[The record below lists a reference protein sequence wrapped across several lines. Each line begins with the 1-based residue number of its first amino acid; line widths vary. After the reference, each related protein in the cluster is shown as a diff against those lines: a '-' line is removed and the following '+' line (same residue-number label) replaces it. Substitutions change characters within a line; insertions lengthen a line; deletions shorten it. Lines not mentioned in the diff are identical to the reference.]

1 MTEIRIPRINQSATE
16 AVLIDW
22 KAEAGTKV
30 KAGDVIALIETDKSE
45 IEIESPT
52 EGTFQPAAKIQPGA
66 TYEIGTVLAY
76 IQEAGTPVRPEA
88 GGPRIPPA
96 TTVYASPK
104 ARQQAKDRGID
115 LATVTGSGKDGLIVA
130 ADLGGASNDL
140 WEGRKVRKRHKLDAA
155 RKRVARA
162 TTDAWTVPHF
172 VQMIDVD
179 VTNLAARRKTWR
191 GVTWTAL
198 FVAALARALAQHQD
212 LNAAV
217 DGDHLVAFD
226 TVNIGVAVDT
236 DRGLLV
242 PVVADADTR
251 PLKNLAAAVRRA
263 TDDHA
268 GDPVGASATV
278 SNLGRFGIRAGTP
291 VLHSP
296 EPVLLFTGAVEE
308 RAKVVEGHIAIR
320 TMVTLSFAFDHRVTD
335 GAPAARFVG
344 TVRDILEHPEKH
356 L

>member
-22 KAEAGTKV
+22 KVEPGTEVEAGQ
-30 KAGDVIALIETDKSE
+30 VIALIETDKSE

-52 EGTFQPAAKIQPGA
+52 AGVFQPEAKPGE
-66 TYEIGTVLAY
+66 TYPVGTAIAHIHEKDL
-76 IQEAGTPVRPEA
+76 
-88 GGPRIPPA
+88 PA

-104 ARQQAKDRGID
+104 ARHQAKARGID
-115 LATVTGSGKDGLIVA
+115 LFTIAGSGNEGMIVA
-130 ADLGGASNDL
+130 ADLEGASNTA
-140 WEGRKVRKRHKLDAA
+140 WQGRKVRTRHKLDGA

-179 VTNLAARRKTWR
+179 VTDLAARRKTWR

-198 FVAALARALAQHQD
+198 FVAALARALARHRE

-217 DGDHLVAFD
+217 DGDDLVLFD
-226 TVNIGVAVDT
+226 NVNIGVAIDT

-251 PLKNLAAAVRRA
+251 PLKELAAAVRRA

-268 GDPVGASATV
+268 GDPVSASATV
-278 SNLGRFGIRAGTP
+278 SNLGNYGIRAGTP

-308 RAKVVEGHIAIR
+308 RARVIDGDISIR

>member
-1 MTEIRIPRINQSATE
+1 
-16 AVLIDW
+16 
-22 KAEAGTKV
+22 
-30 KAGDVIALIETDKSE
+30 
-45 IEIESPT
+45 
-52 EGTFQPAAKIQPGA
+52 
-66 TYEIGTVLAY
+66 
-76 IQEAGTPVRPEA
+76 
-88 GGPRIPPA
+88 
-96 TTVYASPK
+96 
-104 ARQQAKDRGID
+104 
-115 LATVTGSGKDGLIVA
+115 
-130 ADLGGASNDL
+130 
-140 WEGRKVRKRHKLDAA
+140 
-155 RKRVARA
+155 
-162 TTDAWTVPHF
+162 
-172 VQMIDVD
+172 MIDVD

-198 FVAALARALAQHQD
+198 FVAALARALAKHEE

-217 DGDHLVAFD
+217 DGDDLVLFD
-226 TVNIGVAVDT
+226 TVNIGVAIDT

-251 PLKNLAAAVRRA
+251 PLKELAAAVRRA

-278 SNLGRFGIRAGTP
+278 SNLGNYGIRAGTP

-308 RAKVVEGHIAIR
+308 RARVVDGDIAIR

>member
-1 MTEIRIPRINQSATE
+1 MTTEIRIPRINQSATE

-22 KAEAGTKV
+22 KAEPGTEVEAGQ
-30 KAGDVIALIETDKSE
+30 VIALIETDKSE

-52 EGTFQPAAKIQPGA
+52 AGIFEPAPDAKPGA
-66 TYEIGTVLAY
+66 TYEVGTTIARVY
-76 IQEAGTPVRPEA
+76 EAGQSGSPQPGVPAARP
-88 GGPRIPPA
+88 
-96 TTVYASPK
+96 YASPK
-104 ARQQAKDRGID
+104 ARQQAKDRRID
-115 LATVTGSGKDGLIVA
+115 LATIKGSGRDGLIVA
-130 ADLGGASNDL
+130 ADLDGASHQV
-140 WEGRKVRKRHKLDAA
+140 WQGKKVRERHKLDGA
-155 RKRVARA
+155 RRRVARA
-162 TTDAWTVPHF
+162 TTEAWAVPHF

-198 FVAALARALAQHQD
+198 FVAALARALAQHRE
-212 LNAAV
+212 LNAGV
-217 DGDHLVAFD
+217 DGDDLVLFD
-226 TVNIGVAVDT
+226 NVNIGVAIDT

-242 PVVADADTR
+242 PVVADADR
-251 PLKNLAAAVRRA
+251 RSLKELAAAVRRA

-278 SNLGRFGIRAGTP
+278 SNLGNYGIRAGTP

-308 RAKVVEGHIAIR
+308 RARVVDGDIAIR